1 MKKQI
6 IRALCVVLVVVSIVL
21 VIPVE
26 RTFASMINTSASLDW
41 SQLNIFGITWISR
54 NVSTD
59 VSALNSA
66 SESQTFSDYQ
76 TGWISSSSAAAIS
89 NAASQGISIVDQS
102 LSATSYASLTNIGWV
117 NSSGSTVLT
126 GSFMATASGWVVIT
140 IPYSVSVDLT
150 ASSGTEASAQGLSRV
165 LISLSKT
172 GGSTSTDS
180 MELFSIVYNNDTFS
194 QNQSGILGLMKLFYA
209 GETGTFRAEV
219 FTEANASNPVPLPGA
234 IWLFAPGL
242 ACFIGLRRKY
252 CN

>member
-6 IRALCVVLVVVSIVL
+6 IRTLCAVLVLVSIAL
-21 VIPVE
+21 VIPAG

-41 SQLNIFGITWISR
+41 SQLNIFGVTWISQ

-66 SESQTFSDYQ
+66 GESQTFSDYQ
-76 TGWISSSSAAAIS
+76 TGWISSSSAAVIS
-89 NAASQGISIVDQS
+89 NATSQGISMVDQS
-102 LSATSYASLTNIGWV
+102 LNATSYASLTNIGWV
-117 NSSGSTVLT
+117 NNSGNAVLT
-126 GSFMATASGWVVIT
+126 GSFAATVSGWVIIT

-194 QNQSGILGLMKLFYA
+194 QSQSGILGLMKLFNA

-219 FTEANASNPVPLPGA
+219 FSEANASNPVPLPGA

-252 CN
+252 CS